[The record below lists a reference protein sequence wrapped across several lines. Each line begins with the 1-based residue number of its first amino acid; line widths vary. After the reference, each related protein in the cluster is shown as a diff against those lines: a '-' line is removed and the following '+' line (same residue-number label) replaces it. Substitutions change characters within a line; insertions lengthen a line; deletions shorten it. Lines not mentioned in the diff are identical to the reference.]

1 MRLLR
6 WPAWVFG
13 TDGGLRR
20 ARPPERLVRR
30 SIDRVSVEERLRPH
44 RVRVGLP
51 LAVACVVLAHPT
63 SRSMVVGGC
72 LALAGLLVRAAAA
85 GHLSKHATLTTS
97 GPYAVIRH
105 PLYLGSVVVA
115 AGLLVAAHSWLA
127 AIFVAAYLAV
137 FYPLAMRREEEKLG
151 RRHGPVFEEYAARV
165 SGLRPRSMRAGVSTW
180 QFSWGLY
187 RYNGEFQSALG
198 VLAALAVLWLRMRG
212 VPGALGR

>member
-13 TDGGLRR
+13 REGALRR
-20 ARPPERLVRR
+20 ARPRERLTRGSAAQR
-30 SIDRVSVEERLRPH
+30 WLEWLRPH

-51 LAVACVVLAHPT
+51 LALVCVVLAEPT
-63 SRSMVVGGC
+63 PRSMLVGAG
-72 LALAGLLVRAAAA
+72 LASIGLLVRGAAA

-105 PLYLGSVVVA
+105 PLYLGSLLVA
-115 AGLLVAAHSWLA
+115 AGLLVAAESWLA
-127 AIFVAAYLAV
+127 AVLVTAYLCL
-137 FYPLAMRREEEKLG
+137 FYPLAMRYEEEKLG
-151 RRHGPVFEEYAARV
+151 RRYGAVFEAYAARV
-165 SGLRPRSMRAGVSTW
+165 SRLWPRPTRAAVSTW
-180 QFSWGLY
+180 GFSWALY

-212 VPGALGR
+212 LTGG